1 MDESS
6 APIFT
11 QAKMEYTSQLIYY
24 LTPQLFDGIKSIYDE
39 AITMNRVNKSQSL
52 LSLFRSYLEK
62 VPSWSNEIIENETDR
77 IIQLSKC
84 DWLDD
89 LLTAVF
95 ISHTKILTAIGSSN
109 DNSNIDL
116 VIPKT
121 INFIH
126 KCYINVAREIWK
138 NPYLYDENILGSEYQ
153 KNMRTVEDI
162 IKVSIENT
170 IRKLLPVKEI
180 LKKHLDTYETNNQE
194 IQKRNETSDIKKML
208 RDEINN
214 LDIITLLK
222 ENNKVTKVD
231 EEEVK
236 EEEIEVE
243 EPVQEHI
250 PEKEQVVESNIGGIV
265 EEEKPITYTSN
276 DGYVSPDEDEIK
288 KKCENITINTIN
300 EEEINNTE
308 QVYDNANIVEDVS
321 SPKKYSEN
329 DLINT
334 FIESLSD
341 NTKSET
347 ITSKIVEE
355 PKVVVEEPKVVV
367 EEPKVVV
374 EEPKVV
380 VEEPK
385 VVVEEPKIVEEPKVV
400 VEEPKDVKAVG
411 INEGDKTKTKK
422 EKNTPFTV
430 VKKVDEEKVEDKEET
445 KEGVVNKEII
455 SVDKFEGSDCGTVD
469 EFFKDMSDIME
480 KKGVKVDRGS
490 KKYTLFDDAINEE

>member
-1 MDESS
+1 MDDSS

-11 QAKMEYTSQLIYY
+11 QAKMEYTSQLIDV

-126 KCYINVAREIWK
+126 KCYINVAREVWK

-162 IKVSIENT
+162 IKVSVENT

-222 ENNKVTKVD
+222 ENNKVNKV
-231 EEEVK
+231 EEE
-236 EEEIEVE
+236 EEEEEEREVE
-243 EPVQEHI
+243 EPVKGNI
-250 PEKEQVVESNIGGIV
+250 PEEEQVVESNKGAKV
-265 EEEKPITYTSN
+265 EEEKPMTYISN
-276 DGYVSPDEDEIK
+276 DGYVSPDEDEIN

-308 QVYDNANIVEDVS
+308 QVYDNAEIVEDVS

-341 NTKSET
+341 NTKSDS

-355 PKVVVEEPKVVV
+355 T
-367 EEPKVVV
+367 
-374 EEPKVV
+374 
-380 VEEPK
+380 
-385 VVVEEPKIVEEPKVV
+385 KIV
-400 VEEPKDVKAVG
+400 
-411 INEGDKTKTKK
+411 
-422 EKNTPFTV
+422 
-430 VKKVDEEKVEDKEET
+430 
-445 KEGVVNKEII
+445 
-455 SVDKFEGSDCGTVD
+455 
-469 EFFKDMSDIME
+469 
-480 KKGVKVDRGS
+480 
-490 KKYTLFDDAINEE
+490 

>member
-39 AITMNRVNKSQSL
+39 GITMNRVNKSQSL

-236 EEEIEVE
+236 EDEIEVE

-355 PKVVVEEPKVVV
+355 PKVVVEEPK
-367 EEPKVVV
+367 
-374 EEPKVV
+374 
-380 VEEPK
+380 
-385 VVVEEPKIVEEPKVV
+385 
-400 VEEPKDVKAVG
+400 DVKAVG

-445 KEGVVNKEII
+445 KEEVVNKEII